1 MWEKRHYLTE
11 EPAALTKILQVA
23 QSWDWA
29 SLSDLYGLL
38 HRWKSLSP
46 LESLQLLLPCFPDVQ
61 VRRFAV
67 DWLRPIMSDEL
78 VDYLP
83 QLVEALKLEPFDH
96 SPLMI
101 FLLERS
107 LTSPQVAHALYW
119 LLVQQLPGP
128 SPQNSDYAEAYLL
141 GADPRYSGSVNFIII
156 YENMNSNLVMYVI
169 GAFNCYCALY

>member
-1 MWEKRHYLTE
+1 MLWEKRHYLTE
-11 EPAALTKILQVA
+11 QPGALTKILQVV

-29 SLSDLYGLL
+29 SLGDLYGLL
-38 HRWKSLSP
+38 RRWRALKP
-46 LESLQLLLPCFPDVQ
+46 LEALHLLLPCFPDVE
-61 VRRFAV
+61 VRRWAV
-67 DWLRPIMSDEL
+67 EWLRPISCDEL

-107 LTSPQVAHALYW
+107 LGSPLVAHALYW

-128 SPQNSDYAEAYLL
+128 SPQNSDYAESFIAA
-141 GADPRYSGSVNFIII
+141 ADPRYSG
-156 YENMNSNLVMYVI
+156 
-169 GAFNCYCALY
+169 